1 MEHDLL
7 NLTGRV
13 VVVSGAAGG
22 GIGTTITQMV
32 ARAGATVIAVSR
44 SQANLDRHIAPLVSQ
59 GLSIIPVATD
69 AQTEAGVAA
78 VMERVRAKRGELYGL
93 VNVAGGAA
101 PSTWGRST
109 RLSRADWQALFSQN
123 LDSMFFM
130 SGAVAEELRAHG
142 RPGSLV
148 SISSISGVNSAP
160 FHVGYGAAKAAM
172 LSVVR
177 TMALELALDGIRV
190 NAVAPGPTATPAST
204 TYVGDD
210 PQRDRRAIP
219 MGRRGRP
226 EEIAG
231 AVLFLLSDLSSY
243 ITGQCLIV
251 DGGINLKWSH
261 LAEDNTPAFLKD
273 EAFRAA
279 MKR

>member
-1 MEHDLL
+1 MEDNLL
-7 NLTGRV
+7 NLNGRI

-22 GIGTTITQMV
+22 GIGTTVAGMV
-32 ARAGATVIAVSR
+32 ARAGAAVIAVSR

-59 GLSIIPVATD
+59 GLSITPVAAD
-69 AQTEAGVAA
+69 AQTEEGVAA
-78 VMERVRAKRGELYGL
+78 VMERVHGTRGDLYGL

-101 PSTWGRST
+101 PSTWCRST
-109 RLSRADWQALFSQN
+109 RLSRADWHALFSQN

-130 SGAVAEELRAHG
+130 SGAVADELRTQG
-142 RPGSLV
+142 RAGSLV

-190 NAVAPGPTATPAST
+190 NAVAPGPTETPASG
-204 TYVGDD
+204 TYVAAD
-210 PQRDRRAIP
+210 PERDRRAIP

-226 EEIAG
+226 GEIAG

-273 EAFRAA
+273 ESFRTA